1 MSINNQP
8 NKFMETVKPKDG
20 YFNQLMANTN
30 ANRAISPRK
39 QTRFA
44 DTADIYPSDPRT
56 FLPSSS
62 KEPVLSGEPRKDPR
76 FDPGYNAKI
85 IADVDRLSN
94 QKDILDTIAKTRLSN
109 TNKNIENVVSSEP
122 APEPAPEPALPDASN
137 LTNTNKKGEEKIP
150 NSLIIYIKTRI
161 PNFYKMTYEP
171 FMTVPQSKSHTVY
184 FDPLIKYYDWPVRDL
199 PNYAPKNSIYSQFFE
214 ASEFDTMVNRILSD
228 FRYMQKPRTLEQSFE
243 QGIIDNNINITLNT
257 LFRTNNLF
265 YINKKPYTIVNK
277 RWTTGAWDIDK
288 KPIQKLLSQF
298 SHLTA
303 KQLEEQAKEEED
315 EIPEAIR
322 QGNVASGSLAKK
334 SAAAYVTAGLADA
347 AEKKATETTVPAKKS
362 FLTELNEANTFIKK
376 LFTVYLQDNPP
387 INYSNTADLATD
399 PLTLSLLIDPAQ
411 LAAFIEANPESNI
424 IDLYQNYMTCKEKL
438 LAAENDFKEIVNK
451 VAKHKRKFEYSFIK
465 IHEKLTSSIMSK
477 EQKNAL
483 IKSIILSKHK
493 YIKLLFNL
501 SDQINSIYEL
511 QKTYFE
517 SLKLLLEEFK
527 KQYAS
532 IINYP
537 GIPELALKCIDFDIN
552 TVNAFLRED
561 PENKYSVFYF
571 QNLSKFNGFY
581 KDDLYANE
589 ETMLNLEINYAEEIE
604 KYIANKQLLELEQ
617 YQLEIYIFRILS
629 FYTNNQLD
637 IWVLLFKSLQS
648 FSTFIKTE
656 VGIIVNSTNEILD
669 NYHQTYPT
677 SMENFIQK
685 FKVDGIRSEPVKKKS
700 QTLHW
705 YTVKKDGTKCLIK
718 TKPDLEQEQAYI
730 STLKSSVNAYDGLI
744 LYIYLLEI
752 ICLRQHKLY
761 VAEENV
767 NHLHF
772 EDALTLEDYYRIV
785 QTIDIKDI
793 PSSIFWDI
801 YNPDEHQKLI
811 LINNKSALIYKER
824 LRSIQ
829 LSRQQLD
836 EACEKIHDAIL
847 PAVSITETYKYC
859 NTILDVNVPDIPAY
873 TIRTSE
879 LLELDINNYDLRTTQ
894 DFILNM
900 TSVIKDAYYDWI
912 IDSIEPTYYLDWMV
926 YKNDGQNTIDSLLAS
941 ISYALNQQLDLDEN
955 DTTNEYADLISD
967 TRVFNKEEKVEVNY
981 KGRSDVWLPAKIVRV
996 KGNNLYDIKYDNG
1009 EIDTQV
1015 PKTRIRIK
1023 DDPVF
1028 PTIGKKRFTV
1038 ASLKRLLTD
1047 HSRNNNNNDID
1058 DVMQTLQTNLEIKFI
1073 VFEMFTR
1080 TDPLTIRVGDMVS
1093 YNEKQYRVV
1102 SINENDYILFDGKTE
1117 ITVPVDNL
1125 PGIKLSSKNIDTDF
1139 RIQCYPEIMRQ
1150 SYDIFMYLVA
1160 TKDTR
1165 TQEVKYELVS
1175 NSTNPL
1181 KYIFIAQD
1189 IPTYIRYFIYNNCKR
1204 FDERSAGFNSLLLND
1219 IAEKVN
1225 EMKDADINEELN
1237 KIEAEINKKLDD
1249 LQQFTDADFQLNAND
1264 EMEKHILESD
1274 IDYLEQKR
1282 EILLNSSG
1290 SRKPYEKLK
1299 LTGGAR
1305 DKYQEYSNP
1314 YPYPSYNQNPYYNQN
1329 PSYNQNLYYNQ
1340 NPSYNQNPYYSPEN
1354 PYGYNYP
1361 PPPYPYNPYNPYANQ
1376 SYKLESNKAKDAKS
1390 KLAFYIEIELELFPG
1405 KSATMFQKSTVRCQ
1419 SVFER
1424 IRESYAEIFGYQ
1436 YRPATFT
1443 EAYAYQANNNNNNN
1457 NYNNNY
1463 NNNTKR
1469 HFKKK
1474 HSKSKTLKK
1483 RYH

>member
-30 ANRAISPRK
+30 ANRAISPRR
-39 QTRFA
+39 QIRFA
-44 DTADIYPSDPRT
+44 GIDDTNPSELKPI
-56 FLPSSS
+56 LSSSS
-62 KEPVLSGEPRKDPR
+62 KEPVLSGDPR
-76 FDPGYNAKI
+76 FDPDYNAKI

-94 QKDILDTIAKTRLSN
+94 QKDILNTIAKTRLSN
-109 TNKNIENVVSSEP
+109 TNKNIEDVVSS
-122 APEPAPEPALPDASN
+122 APEPNIVVEPAMQDAAN

-199 PNYAPKNSIYSQFFE
+199 PNYAPKNAIYSQFFE

-347 AEKKATETTVPAKKS
+347 AVKTLPETTVPQKKS
-362 FLTELNEANTFIKK
+362 FLTDLNEANTFIKK
-376 LFTVYLQDNPP
+376 LFTVYLQDNNP
-387 INYSNTADLATD
+387 INYSNKSDLSTD
-399 PLTLSLLIDPAQ
+399 PLTFSLLIDPAQ
-411 LAAFIEANPESNI
+411 LAAFIKANPESNI

-438 LAAENDFKEIVNK
+438 LAAENDFKEIVDQI
-451 VAKHKRKFEYSFIK
+451 AKHKRKFEHSFFDIP
-465 IHEKLTSSIMSK
+465 EKLNKSIISK

-483 IKSIILSKHK
+483 IKSIILGKNK
-493 YIKLLFNL
+493 YIKLLFKL
-501 SDQINSIYEL
+501 ADQINSIYEL

-527 KQYAS
+527 KQYAT

-552 TVNAFLRED
+552 TVNAFLHED

-571 QNLSKFNGFY
+571 QNLSKFNDFY
-581 KDDLYANE
+581 KEKLYANE
-589 ETMLNLEINYAEEIE
+589 ETLLDLQINYAEEIE
-604 KYIANKQLLELEQ
+604 KYKVATDRLLELEQ

-637 IWVLLFKSLQS
+637 IWILLFKSLQA
-648 FSTFIKTE
+648 FSTFIQKE
-656 VGIIVNSTNEILD
+656 VGSIVNSTDQIVLTYDE
-669 NYHQTYPT
+669 TYPT
-677 SMENFIQK
+677 SMKDFIQK

-705 YTVKKDGTKCLIK
+705 YTVKKDGTKCSIK

-744 LYIYLLEI
+744 LYIYILEI
-752 ICLRQHKLY
+752 MCLRQHKLY

-772 EDALTLEDYYRIV
+772 EDALTLEDYYKIIQKNRLVNLPI
-785 QTIDIKDI
+785 
-793 PSSIFWDI
+793 SIFWDTSTLF
-801 YNPDEHQKLI
+801 DEDYVEKLI
-811 LINNKSALIYKER
+811 VINSKSVLIYKER
-824 LRSIQ
+824 LKSIQ

-836 EACEKIHDAIL
+836 EECEKIHDAIL
-847 PAVSITETYKYC
+847 PAVSSTQFLNYC
-859 NTILDVNVPDIPAY
+859 YSILDVNVPVIPPY

-912 IDSIEPTYYLDWMV
+912 IDDINPTDYLDWMV
-926 YKNDGQNTIDSLLAS
+926 YKNDGQSTIDSLLAS
-941 ISYALNQQLDLDEN
+941 ISNALNGQLDLDEN
-955 DTTNEYADLISD
+955 DTINEYADLISD
-967 TRVFNKEEKVEVNY
+967 TRVFNKGEKVEVNY
-981 KGRSDVWLPAKIVRV
+981 KGRPDIWLSAKIVSV
-996 KGNNLYDIKYDNG
+996 KGNNIYDVRYDNG
-1009 EIDTQV
+1009 ENDTRV
-1015 PKTRIRIK
+1015 PRSRIRIK
-1023 DDPVF
+1023 NDPVF
-1028 PTIGKKRFTV
+1028 PTIGKKRFTI

-1047 HSRNNNNNDID
+1047 HGENNNNID
-1058 DVMQTLQTNLEIKFI
+1058 DIIQSLQKNLEIKFI
-1073 VFEMFTR
+1073 VFEMVPR
-1080 TDPLTIRVGDMVS
+1080 TDPQTIRLGDMVS
-1093 YNEKQYRVV
+1093 YNKKNYRVLT
-1102 SINENDYILFDGKTE
+1102 IFGDHYILFDGKTE
-1117 ITVPVDNL
+1117 ITVDKDQNV
-1125 PGIKLSSKNIDTDF
+1125 KLSSKNIDTDF
-1139 RIQCYPEIMRQ
+1139 RIQCYPEIIKQ
-1150 SYDIFMYLVA
+1150 TYDVFIYLVA
-1160 TKDTR
+1160 TQDTR

-1175 NSTNPL
+1175 NSLQYIL
-1181 KYIFIAQD
+1181 KTDD
-1189 IPTYIRYFIYNNCKR
+1189 IPIYIRYFIYNNCKR
-1204 FDERSAGFNSLLLND
+1204 FNNNSAGFNTLSLDDLTT
-1219 IAEKVN
+1219 KVD

-1290 SRKPYEKLK
+1290 SKEPYEKLK

-1314 YPYPSYNQNPYYNQN
+1314 YPSYNQNPYSN
-1329 PSYNQNLYYNQ
+1329 PY
-1340 NPSYNQNPYYSPEN
+1340 PSYNQNPYYSPEN

-1361 PPPYPYNPYNPYANQ
+1361 PHSYPPYPPYPSNKPYNPYANQ
-1376 SYKLESNKAKDAKS
+1376 SYKLETNKAKDAKS

-1443 EAYAYQANNNNNNN
+1443 EAYAYQSNNNNN
-1457 NYNNNY
+1457 NY
-1463 NNNTKR
+1463 NNTKR

-1483 RYH
+1483 RYHQN